1 MSDVMARWV
10 AWGTVALSAATIVA
24 AGVVVGWAGDPA
36 PGAPEVVTTPLRGVA
51 ATLTGLLLVGLFG
64 ATGALI
70 VKRFPTNLLGWVFVV
85 GAFIVSLTIFAIE
98 YGYAGLVTRP
108 GELPGAALV
117 RLLLGDAMWLPLV
130 AVQVVGLLVLF
141 PDGRP
146 SSPARRWIF
155 LTGLAGAVIGFI
167 GVALSPKLFQSKV
180 PNPLVTNAGR
190 ASAWI
195 GTTGVLLVLGAGVAA
210 GVSLFGR
217 FRRSRGDER
226 QQMKWFVYAAGL
238 MFLTQIPLAVLVT
251 PPVWMQLLSGITTA
265 LLPVAVGIAIFRYR
279 LYDIDLVINKTL
291 VYGILAGFVTA
302 VFFALVV
309 GVGTLAGGRS
319 NTFLAAV
326 AAAIVAIVF
335 QPVRR
340 WAQHLAD
347 RLVYG
352 ERATPYEVLSGF
364 SDKLA
369 DTYSVDDVLPRT
381 ARVLAEGLGA
391 ASVAIVLQRGSVRTP
406 VASWSDEDALL
417 GDIRTFEVRHQG
429 ERLGDI
435 EVAMHPDEP
444 LDPSREKLVRDVA
457 AQAGLIL
464 RNATLIED
472 LRASRQRLVAAQDQ
486 ERRRIERN
494 IHDGAQQQL
503 VALTVK
509 ERLASTFVG
518 KDDEK
523 VVALLAE
530 LQAET
535 NQTLE
540 DLRVLARG
548 IYPPLLADQG
558 LGAALESQA
567 RKSPVPVSVDTDGI
581 GRYPL
586 ELEGAVYFSALEALQ
601 NVAKYAGATTTTVR
615 LAQDGAVLS
624 FEVTDDGVG
633 FDPDAAERGTG
644 LQGIADRL
652 AALGGEL
659 AVRSAPGNGTTVAGR
674 LPIGGEAR

>member
-1 MSDVMARWV
+1 MSSGMARWV
-10 AWGTVALSAATIVA
+10 AWGTVALSSAIIVA
-24 AGVVVGWAGDPA
+24 AAVLVGWAGDPA
-36 PGAPEVVTTPLRGVA
+36 PGAPDVVATPLRGVA
-51 ATLTGLLLVGLFG
+51 ATFVGLLLVGLFG

-98 YGYAGLVTRP
+98 YGYAGLVARP

-146 SSPARRWIF
+146 ASPARRWIF
-155 LTGLAGAVIGFI
+155 LTGLAGAVIGFV
-167 GVALSPKLFQSKV
+167 GVALSPTLFQSNV
-180 PNPLVTNAGR
+180 PNPLVTNAKR
-190 ASAWI
+190 ASEVI
-195 GTTGVLLVLGAGVAA
+195 GTIGVLLVLGAGVAA

-238 MFLTQIPLAVLVT
+238 VFFTQIPLAVLVT
-251 PPVWMQLLSGITTA
+251 PPDWMQLLSGVATA
-265 LLPVAVGIAIFRYR
+265 LLPVAVGIAILRYR

-291 VYGILAGFVTA
+291 VYGILAGFVTV
-302 VFFALVV
+302 VFLTLVV
-309 GVGTLAGGRS
+309 GVGTLAGGG

-326 AAAIVAIVF
+326 AAAIVAVVF

-340 WAQHLAD
+340 WAQHLAN

-364 SDKLA
+364 SEKLA

-381 ARVLAEGLGA
+381 ARVLAEGIGA
-391 ASVAIVLQRGSVRTP
+391 AGVAIVLHRDGVRTP
-406 VASWSDEDALL
+406 VASWPDQDPAPGE
-417 GDIRTFEVRHQG
+417 IRTFEVRHQG
-429 ERLGDI
+429 ELLGEI
-435 EVAMHPDEP
+435 EVAMRADEP
-444 LDPSREKLVRDVA
+444 LDPPREKLVRDVA

-472 LRASRQRLVAAQDQ
+472 LKASRQRLVAAQDQ

-503 VALTVK
+503 VALAVK
-509 ERLASTFVG
+509 QRIASSMVG
-518 KDDEK
+518 RDD
-523 VVALLAE
+523 AATRSLLEE
-530 LQAET
+530 LQSDTSQA
-535 NQTLE
+535 LE
-540 DLRVLARG
+540 DLRDLAHG
-548 IYPPLLADQG
+548 IYPPLLADKG
-558 LGAALESQA
+558 LGAALEGQA
-567 RKSPVPVSVDTDGI
+567 RKSPVPISLETDRI
-581 GRYPL
+581 GRYPQ
-586 ELEGAVYFSALEALQ
+586 ETEAAIYFSCLEALQ
-601 NVAKYAGATTTTVR
+601 NVAKYANASTVTVR
-615 LAQDGAVLS
+615 LAQVNGSLR
-624 FEVTDDGVG
+624 FEVSDDGRG
-633 FDPDAAERGTG
+633 FDPAVVGPGSG

-652 AALGGEL
+652 AALGG
-659 AVRSAPGNGTTVAGR
+659 AVDVRSAPGAGTTVAGR
-674 LPIGGEAR
+674 LPVDQARR